1 MIGDLVEQRKRA
13 REENERLEE
22 LVEQNTATKENLDAK
37 LDRFNEQRDKL
48 LERARSEANHEVA
61 QAKKKANQ
69 IIHHLRQ
76 LEIQGSAIKEN
87 QLIDA
92 QGALNALHKD
102 NPRLSN
108 NSVLRRA
115 KQKHQLKAGDHV
127 NVKSYG
133 QQGVLLN
140 KRGNHKWEVQLGIL
154 KMAIDEADL
163 EKISAKQ
170 AKQQEKQQ
178 GQPRKMAVRTI
189 QTRQTSARLDLRGHR
204 YEEAMSELA
213 SFIDHALLNNL
224 PSVTIIHGK
233 GTGALRKGTQQYL
246 QSNPRVKNF
255 EYASPNNGGDG
266 ATIVYF

>member
-1 MIGDLVEQRKRA
+1 M
-13 REENERLEE
+13 
-22 LVEQNTATKENLDAK
+22 
-37 LDRFNEQRDKL
+37 
-48 LERARSEANHEVA
+48 
-61 QAKKKANQ
+61 
-69 IIHHLRQ
+69 
-76 LEIQGSAIKEN
+76 
-87 QLIDA
+87 
-92 QGALNALHKD
+92 
-102 NPRLSN
+102 
-108 NSVLRRA
+108 
-115 KQKHQLKAGDHV
+115 GDHV

-140 KRGNHKWEVQLGIL
+140 KRGAHKWEVQLGIL

-170 AKQQEKQQ
+170 AKQAEKKHA
-178 GQPRKMAVRTI
+178 QPRRMAVRTI

-255 EYASPNNGGDG
+255 EYASPSNGGDG
-266 ATIVYF
+266 ATIAYF